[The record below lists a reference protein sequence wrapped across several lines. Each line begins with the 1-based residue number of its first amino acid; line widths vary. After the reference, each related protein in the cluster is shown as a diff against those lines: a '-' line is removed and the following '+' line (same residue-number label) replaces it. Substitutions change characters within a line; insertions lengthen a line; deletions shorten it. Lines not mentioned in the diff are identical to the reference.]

1 MDVAGKIKELAE
13 SKLTDP
19 AHFVV
24 DVRYNDRQR
33 PAKLMVILDGDKGVT
48 IDVCAE
54 VSRELS
60 KVLDER
66 DLIPD
71 AYLLEVSTPGLDH
84 PLKLKRQYIKNVGRG
99 FKVHLLNKQIV
110 QGRLESADDNRI
122 VIEEQMKNATK
133 VAATKMTEITY
144 ENIER
149 AFVMVSFK

>member
-1 MDVAGKIKELAE
+1 MDIAGKIKELAE
-13 SKLTDP
+13 SKLADP

-33 PAKLMVILDGDKGVT
+33 PAKLLVIIDGDKGVT
-48 IDVCAE
+48 IDVCAGL
-54 VSRELS
+54 SRELA
-60 KVLDER
+60 KLLDER

-71 AYLLEVSTPGLDH
+71 AYMLEVSTPGLDH

-110 QGRLESADDNRI
+110 QGRLESADDNGI

-133 VAATKMTEITY
+133 AAATKMTEITY